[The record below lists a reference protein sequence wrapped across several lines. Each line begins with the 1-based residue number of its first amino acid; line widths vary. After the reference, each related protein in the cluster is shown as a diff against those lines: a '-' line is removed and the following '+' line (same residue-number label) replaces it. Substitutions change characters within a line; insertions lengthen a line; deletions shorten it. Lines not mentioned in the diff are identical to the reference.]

1 MSWRNLCKI
10 VFDEVHLTVSLL
22 NQSSIRKNEDGM
34 EHLLGYLFFR

>member
-22 NQSSIRKNEDGM
+22 NQSSIRKDEDGL
-34 EHLLGYLFFR
+34 EHWLGYLFFR